1 MFTLKSVEFD
11 REYKRK
17 LLGVLE
23 HNFNP
28 STWESNRNKDHKFKA
43 NQGNRGGKILPRKEE
58 NERRRGK
65 KKAEEGESLF
75 SCNRAPKHTLST
87 HKIFKRTS
95 GIIL

>member
-58 NERRRGK
+58 GGKRRLRKG
-65 KKAEEGESLF
+65 
-75 SCNRAPKHTLST
+75 RAYFPVIEPQNT
-87 HKIFKRTS
+87 H
-95 GIIL
+95 